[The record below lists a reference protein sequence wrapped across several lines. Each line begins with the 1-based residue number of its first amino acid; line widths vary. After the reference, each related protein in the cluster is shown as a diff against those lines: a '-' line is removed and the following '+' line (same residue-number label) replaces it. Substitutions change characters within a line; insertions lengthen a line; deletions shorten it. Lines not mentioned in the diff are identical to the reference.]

1 MCNLEHSNFDGR
13 GREKG
18 EEEEGEEEGEKKKQ
32 AQYFSGSVPRCI
44 LILIVVMNNQASY
57 EEESVEYSGTLSCH
71 N

>member
-1 MCNLEHSNFDGR
+1 M
-13 GREKG
+13 
-18 EEEEGEEEGEKKKQ
+18 EEEGKKEKKKEKKREKKQ